1 MGDVTPIRRQV
12 TVTPENGL
20 HLNPITQLVRR
31 ALMFSSSISLSF
43 DGRKADVK
51 SAFDLMLL
59 AAPSGAILELETNG
73 DDAPAAADAIANL
86 FESGFPLPG
95 GASH

>member
-12 TVTPENGL
+12 TVKPENGL
-20 HLNPITQLVRR
+20 HLNPITQLVRK
-31 ALMFSSSISLSF
+31 ALMFSSSISLTF
-43 DGRKADVK
+43 DGRRADVK

-59 AAPSGAILELETNG
+59 AAPCGAILDLETSG
-73 DDAPAAADAIANL
+73 DDAPAAADAISQL